1 MELHELKTAILTS
14 DLDIESIN
22 RLQDIL
28 EDKKIMNAKAT
39 FNVGDKVWVV
49 QKTKRTEGI
58 IEKMAIKKA
67 LVSMRGTKYQVP
79 FGMLAVRS

>member
-28 EDKKIMNAKAT
+28 EDKKTIEAKET
-39 FNVGDKVWVV
+39 FSVGDKVWVV

-67 LVSMRGTKYQVP
+67 VVSMRGARYRVP
-79 FGMLAVRS
+79 FSMLAVRS

>member
-28 EDKKIMNAKAT
+28 EDKKIVNAKAT

-67 LVSMRGTKYQVP
+67 LVSMRGAKYQVP

>member
-28 EDKKIMNAKAT
+28 EDKKTIEAKET
-39 FNVGDKVWVV
+39 FSVGDKVWVV

-58 IEKMAIKKA
+58 IEKMAIKRA
-67 LVSMRGTKYQVP
+67 VVSMRDGRYRVP
-79 FGMLAVRS
+79 FSMLAVRS

>member
-79 FGMLAVRS
+79 FGMLAVRG